1 MTLFYYGMENIL
13 LSFVIHT
20 TPVYVLLENAI
31 HCIFHLYIIWEYPAI
46 TYNTANLPQCLE
58 DLYSTWCFSPVSGIK
73 AFKRLKII
81 LCRLWL
87 VLWFRGPKH
96 CPGLLCSQVEL
107 YKLTTASPLLTKILD
122 RQFEG
127 IKRHT
132 FSCQPVDEVNTQA
145 ELLSLIWGLKFSLQ
159 ARLQLADSGF
169 TAPEFVS

>member
-1 MTLFYYGMENIL
+1 MTIL
-13 LSFVIHT
+13 LWHGKHFGSAVIHT

-31 HCIFHLYIIWEYPAI
+31 HCIFHLVYIIWEYPAI

-58 DLYSTWCFSPVSGIK
+58 DLYSTWCFSPASGIK

-107 YKLTTASPLLTKILD
+107 YKSYDRVTPLNKTFRQTVWRHQTSYFLLPTCWWGELTGRALITHMRVKVQLTNSAAASRFWVHCT
-122 RQFEG
+122 G
-127 IKRHT
+127 VC
-132 FSCQPVDEVNTQA
+132 S
-145 ELLSLIWGLKFSLQ
+145 
-159 ARLQLADSGF
+159 
-169 TAPEFVS
+169 